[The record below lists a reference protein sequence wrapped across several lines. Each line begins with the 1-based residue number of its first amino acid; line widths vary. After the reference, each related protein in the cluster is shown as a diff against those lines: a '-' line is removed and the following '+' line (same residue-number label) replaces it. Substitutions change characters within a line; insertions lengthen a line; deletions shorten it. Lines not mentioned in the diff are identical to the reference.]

1 MFTFLSKDRLEY
13 VASKL
18 WAKVKNTFALKS
30 HTHEKSH
37 ITDFPTSMPANG
49 GNADTVNG
57 FTVGVNV
64 PADAEFHYELPSADV
79 ETLGGIKLGFVQA
92 DKKYPVSVSG
102 QNAYVEVPWV
112 DTTYDVSDSS
122 ADGLMSSQDKI
133 KLDGIES
140 GANKIIINDTLTST
154 SATEALSAAQGKYLN
169 DKLTELQNKLL
180 LIESGSEPVLVE
192 YDEE

>member
-1 MFTFLSKDRLEY
+1 
-13 VASKL
+13 
-18 WAKVKNTFALKS
+18 
-30 HTHEKSH
+30 
-37 ITDFPTSMPANG
+37 MPADG

-64 PADAEFHYELPSADV
+64 PADAEFHYTLPAANNT
-79 ETLGGIKLGFVQA
+79 TLGGIQLGFAQTG
-92 DKKYPVSVSG
+92 KKYPVVTSS
-102 QNAYVEVPWV
+102 QKAYVEVPWIN
-112 DTTYDVSDSS
+112 TTYDVSDSS

-140 GANKIIINDTLTST
+140 GANKTIINDTLTST

-180 LIESGSEPVLVE
+180 LIESGSESVLVE